1 MKINLYSFF
10 QECFCREQVRLC
22 VGSNSCGLPFRNCLP
37 TQMTSTLGL
46 FSCIFQ
52 LLWTAFPTQRDD
64 VDFVPFSLLLLEI
77 IKSMQF
83 ISVTF
88 LGMVFW
94 FYMQWQISRC
104 TWLVG
109 TNFVGIYYVVMNSL
123 DVYFHV
129 TNSWGNTITR
139 PLHKN
144 LILEFPKMQGRFML
158 HLDR

>member
-1 MKINLYSFF
+1 MYKTWNMPGIYLMKINLHSFF
-10 QECFCREQVRLC
+10 QGCFCREQVRLC

-94 FYMQWQISRC
+94 FYIQ
-104 TWLVG
+104 
-109 TNFVGIYYVVMNSL
+109 TNFAGIWYLVSYSL
-123 DVYFHV
+123 DVYFHA
-129 TNSWGNTITR
+129 TNWWGNTFTR

-144 LILEFPKMQGRFML
+144 LILEFPYF
-158 HLDR
+158 DR